1 MLINNSM
8 CFYLLANIEIQ
19 VQCRPAPNT
28 VPLSI
33 SELRIGQDDSCSTA
47 EVGGLYTS
55 FNTCGNYD

>member
-1 MLINNSM
+1 M

-19 VQCRPAPNT
+19 VQCRPAPNR